1 MRIISTLI
9 ATTLSLASAAVF
21 AQAAS
26 SPAATPGVDQ
36 RQANQQQRIEQGKA
50 SGELTRPEAR
60 RLQHQ
65 QAHIQRAED
74 RAKADGTVT
83 AGERKHLH
91 HMQDNASKRIR
102 HQKHDAQHRPS
113 AASASAGQK

>member
-1 MRIISTLI
+1 MRLVTALFAS
-9 ATTLSLASAAVF
+9 TLSLASAAVF

-26 SPAATPGVDQ
+26 SPTATPRVDQ

-65 QAHIQRAED
+65 QAHIQHAED
-74 RAKADGTVT
+74 KAKADGTVT

-91 HMQDNASKRIR
+91 HMQDHASKRIHR
-102 HQKHDAQHRPS
+102 QKHDAQHRGA
-113 AASASAGQK
+113 AASGAAGQK

>member
-1 MRIISTLI
+1 MRLIDTLI

-26 SPAATPGVDQ
+26 SPTATPRVDQ

-50 SGELTRPEAR
+50 SGELTKPEAH

-65 QAHIQRAED
+65 QRHIQHAENM
-74 RAKADGTVT
+74 AKADGTVT
-83 AGERKHLH
+83 TAERKHLH
-91 HMQDNASKRIR
+91 HMQDNASRRI
-102 HQKHDAQHRPS
+102 HQQKHDAQHRGA
-113 AASASAGQK
+113 AASGAAGQK